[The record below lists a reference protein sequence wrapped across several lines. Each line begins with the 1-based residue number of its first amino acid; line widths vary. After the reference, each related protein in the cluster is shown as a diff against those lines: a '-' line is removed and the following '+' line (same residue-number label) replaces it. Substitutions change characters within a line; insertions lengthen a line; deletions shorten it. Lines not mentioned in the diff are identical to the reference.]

1 MVGEG
6 EPHGLGGRAA
16 SVRRFAE
23 TRAMAGAVHSI
34 RLSGL
39 RVVPWP
45 LEVGQMLDEHHV
57 CAFGADARQRERFTI
72 DLGTSL
78 AKFADTVVCTIEG
91 SRVLDLRSLCAEFE
105 RALGVG
111 HIAPSLEGP
120 GGLVGALRRRPHY
133 PDGPAIKRR
142 FIVWHDAHVLLGQD
156 PVLFGRAADA
166 IMGVAAEHEFCSDDV
181 LLIQR
186 AVFVGRPALDV
197 YAENPEGQFSRWYAE
212 RNEEPLWR
220 VVTGRL
226 APSVARWR
234 IGAEVDAP

>member
-1 MVGEG
+1 
-6 EPHGLGGRAA
+6 
-16 SVRRFAE
+16 
-23 TRAMAGAVHSI
+23 MAGAVHSI
-34 RLSGL
+34 HTTRL
-39 RVVPWP
+39 RVVPWQ
-45 LEVGQMLDEHHV
+45 LEVGQVLDEHHV
-57 CAFGADARQRERFTI
+57 CAFGPDARQRERFTI

-91 SRVLDLRSLCAEFE
+91 ARVVDLRTLCAEFE

-111 HIAPSLEGP
+111 HIARGLEVF
-120 GGLVGALRRRPHY
+120 GGVVDALRRRPSH
-133 PDGPAIKRR
+133 GGVPAIKRR
-142 FIVWHDAHVLLGQD
+142 FIVWHDAHVLLASDAQ
-156 PVLFGRAADA
+156 LFGRAADA

-197 YAENPEGQFSRWYAE
+197 YAEDPSGQFTRWFAE
-212 RNEEPLWR
+212 RGEEPLWQ
-220 VVTGRL
+220 VVTGRS